1 MSHNPE
7 PSTIRRGLSLL
18 AALVASIPF
27 TASAESVAFKADFNG
42 STNSVKIN
50 PAVITPTGATWNGMW
65 NKASGALAVDT
76 YGITLSS
83 TTSSTSAAI
92 ELAGRVT
99 QGPISLANTGDFIE
113 VSGQV
118 YVAGIQNFAVGL
130 FNSGGVDPLVT
141 RPVDGVAMLN
151 NGLAAV
157 AGQVATGGTTGWK
170 GYRAMSLN
178 AAVTADFKARAAQ
191 NAGSPY
197 GAWEL
202 LTMGTG
208 GFATPG
214 ATNAATSVNSPAGV
228 TVGWSA
234 ETGLTAYDFVYRI
247 QRSAGDALALTF
259 TVTNH
264 DTSTVMYS
272 SSGTASSTSAPSLFT
287 STFDAIAIGGRVRAA
302 PYIQVTALK
311 LTASNAD
318 ITKITVQPTGK
329 NIPTGGSDSLSV
341 TATGTGTL
349 AYQWYKDSAA
359 IVGATSATYN
369 IAAASG
375 ADAGSYYVVA
385 SNAYGSE
392 TSSTVTVASS
402 GLSAPSFATQPTA
415 QNVDAGSTL
424 TLTTAVGGAPTPTY
438 QWLHDNVEIPGATSA
453 IYTVTASAASDAGNY
468 KLVATNSQGTA
479 TSDTVAVTINTAA
492 PVITVQPA
500 PTTTVNVGTA
510 INLSVTATGLA
521 PPTFQWYKD
530 TVLIP
535 GATSSSYSVPNST
548 TADAGTHSY
557 TVTAS
562 NSVSTATSDPAAV
575 TINIVNPTF
584 TTQPP
589 AALTINSGER
599 MLINAAYAGSGPLS
613 YQWYKNSTLIP
624 GATGSSYT
632 IAAASG
638 TDAGSYHVVVT
649 NAGGNLTS
657 IDTVVTVQN
666 ATETSV
672 FATNFSTDTLNNATT
687 PITSN
692 STSWFVLSPR
702 AANNS
707 SIGDDAATT
716 SAVDP
721 RLLLT
726 WNTTSSSSTVET
738 AARFAATPVALSTT
752 GEYIR
757 LRATFK
763 STNLRMLAFGLYNS
777 GGVSPV
783 ALDSSV
789 GGSLMGT
796 GFSDAV
802 NGGTQNWVGYRSAMS
817 DASSTGDAST
827 RPAQAST
834 TTNKG
839 QDLVFPAGSTGS
851 AFSEPAGV
859 VIGLQPGLTAAA
871 AFTANTT
878 YTLVYTVALTASNQ
892 YTITYGLYTGATAS
906 GTPLCT
912 TSITTSVAAA
922 LPSAVTTSFD
932 ALAIGLRNVDGTTV
946 PTLTFTSV
954 SVVKGA
960 VVTSVAPAI
969 TSQPTAQSISVGAS
983 LTLTAAASGTPA
995 PTYQWYLDDILIA
1008 DATSATYSVVSA
1020 SAGNAGSYK
1029 VIATNS
1035 AGSATSNSVTVAVT
1049 TPLTPFQT
1057 WSAST
1062 GLTAGVNDGLSQ
1074 DPDGDGM
1081 SNLLEFALNGNP
1093 LVASAS
1099 VLPVATAS
1107 GGNVALTYDI
1117 QDAALASYTIT
1128 PESSTNLST
1137 WNTVVHGVGSATIVQ
1152 TVVNATTSHV
1162 VVTVPSSGT
1171 RTFLRVKVAPT
1182 P

>member
-1 MSHNPE
+1 
-7 PSTIRRGLSLL
+7 
-18 AALVASIPF
+18 
-27 TASAESVAFKADFNG
+27 
-42 STNSVKIN
+42 
-50 PAVITPTGATWNGMW
+50 MW
-65 NKASGALAVDT
+65 NKPSGALAVDT

-83 TTSSTSAAI
+83 ATSTTSAAI
-92 ELAGRVT
+92 EFAGRVT
-99 QGPISLANTGDFIE
+99 QGPISLANTGDFVE

-141 RPVDGVAMLN
+141 RPVDGVALLN
-151 NGLAAV
+151 NGLSAV
-157 AGQVATGGTTGWK
+157 TGQAATGGTLGWK

-191 NAGSPY
+191 TAGSPY

-208 GFATPG
+208 AFANPA
-214 ATNAATSVNSPAGV
+214 ATNAASTVASGV
-228 TVGWSA
+228 GITVGWSS
-234 ETGLTAYDFVYRI
+234 ETGQTPYDFVYRI

-259 TVTNH
+259 SVTNH
-264 DTSTVMYS
+264 STNTLVYS
-272 SSGTASSTSAPSLFT
+272 SSGTASSASAPSLFT
-287 STFDAIAIGGRVRAA
+287 STFDAIAIGGRVKAA
-302 PYIQVTALK
+302 PTIQVTALK
-311 LTASNAD
+311 LVASNSD
-318 ITKITVQPTGK
+318 IAKITVQPINK
-329 NIPTGGSDSLSV
+329 NIPTGGSDSLTV
-341 TATGTGTL
+341 TATGTGIL
-349 AYQWYKDSAA
+349 SYQWYKDGAA
-359 IVGATSATYN
+359 IVGATSSTYT
-369 IAAASG
+369 ISSASG
-375 ADAGSYYVVA
+375 ANAGNYYVVA

-392 TSSTVTVASS
+392 TSSIVTVTSS

-415 QNVDAGSTL
+415 QNVDAGSTF
-424 TLTTAVGGAPTPTY
+424 TLTTAVSGAPTPTY
-438 QWLHDNVEIPGATSA
+438 KWFRDNVEIAGATSA
-453 IYTVTASAASDAGNY
+453 NYTVAVSSPSDAGNY
-468 KLVATNSQGTA
+468 KLVATNTQGSA
-479 TSDTVAVTINTAA
+479 TSNIVAVTVNTAA

-530 TVLIP
+530 TVLIS

-562 NSVSTATSDPAAV
+562 NSVSTATSNPASV

-599 MLINAAYAGSGPLS
+599 MLISAAYSGSGPLS
-613 YQWYKNSTLIP
+613 YQWYKNATLIP
-624 GATGSSYT
+624 GATGTSYT
-632 IAAASG
+632 IASASG
-638 TDAGSYHVVVT
+638 TDAGSYRVVVT
-649 NAGGNLTS
+649 NLGGNLS
-657 IDTVVTVQN
+657 SNDTVVTVQN

-817 DASSTGDAST
+817 DASTTGDAST
-827 RPAQAST
+827 RPAQTTT

-839 QDLVFPAGSTGS
+839 QDLIFPAGSTGS
-851 AFSEPAGV
+851 AFGEPAGV

-892 YTITYGLYTGATAS
+892 YTITYGLYTGATSS

-912 TSITTSVAAA
+912 TNITTSASAA

-946 PTLTFTSV
+946 PTLTLTSV

-960 VVTSVAPAI
+960 VPTSIAPAI
-969 TSQPTAQSISVGAS
+969 TSQPTAQSISVGAT

-995 PTYQWYLDDILIA
+995 PTYQWYLDNNPISG
-1008 DATSATYSVVSA
+1008 ATSATYSVGSA
-1020 SAGNAGSYK
+1020 SAGNAGTYK
-1029 VIATNS
+1029 VIATNI
-1035 AGSATSNSVTVAVT
+1035 AGSATSNSVTVTVT
-1049 TPLTPFQT
+1049 TPLTPYQI
-1057 WSAST
+1057 WSASK
-1062 GLTAGVNDGLSQ
+1062 GLTTGVNDSISQ
-1074 DPDGDGM
+1074 DPDNDGIK
-1081 SNLLEFALNGNP
+1081 NVIEFAFNGNP
-1093 LVASAS
+1093 LAADTSI
-1099 VLPVATAS
+1099 LPVVTTS
-1107 GGNVALTYDI
+1107 GANVVLTYDI
-1117 QDAALASYTIT
+1117 QDAALATYTIT
-1128 PESSTNLST
+1128 PESSSDLAT
-1137 WNTVVHGVGSATIVQ
+1137 WNTVVHGVGNATIVK

-1162 VVTVPSSGT
+1162 VVTIPGVGGD
-1171 RTFLRVKVAPT
+1171 RTFLRVKVT
-1182 P
+1182 PIP